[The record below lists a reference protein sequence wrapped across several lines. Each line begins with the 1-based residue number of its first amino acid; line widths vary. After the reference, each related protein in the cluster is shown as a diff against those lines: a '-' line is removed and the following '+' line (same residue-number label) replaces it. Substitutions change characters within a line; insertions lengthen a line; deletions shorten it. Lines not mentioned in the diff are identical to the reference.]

1 VPVRLERRARRGQL
15 RRPAARGVGPTVNGI
30 IFRTWAAASELAVRR
45 HEQDASH
52 PWSLS
57 PASIAAGPAVE
68 RLVLPS
74 PNGSAISAF
83 IAGTGTPVVAAC
95 IRNATAVVR
104 WLLDSGYGSAPV
116 PMGVIAAGERWPDG
130 SLRPDIEDL
139 FGAGLVLSALGDEGV
154 VLTPEAT
161 VAARSVAGLPPARL
175 AELV

>member
-1 VPVRLERRARRGQL
+1 
-15 RRPAARGVGPTVNGI
+15 
-30 IFRTWAAASELAVRR
+30 
-45 HEQDASH
+45 
-52 PWSLS
+52 
-57 PASIAAGPAVE
+57 
-68 RLVLPS
+68 VLPS

-139 FGAGLVLSALGDEGV
+139 FGAGLVLAALGDEGV

-175 AELV
+175 AELVRGSTSGLELRSEGYGEDVKLAVAVDADTSVPVMAAGSRSFRNMPALRSR